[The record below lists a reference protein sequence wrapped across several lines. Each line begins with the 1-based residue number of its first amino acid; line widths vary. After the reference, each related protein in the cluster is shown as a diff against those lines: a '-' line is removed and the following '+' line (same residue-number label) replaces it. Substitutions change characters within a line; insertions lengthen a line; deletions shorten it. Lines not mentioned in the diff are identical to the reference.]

1 MSSKRCPRTTAPRQP
16 KPTVPASTAVPLPGY
31 FATSRRNWRACVTL
45 GLDQWRLA
53 MNAGSRATEHP
64 KTEDDIQRKA
74 LGPQGVP
81 GAKDRGKMTPEL
93 KKRVPKNIDPGH
105 TA

>member
-1 MSSKRCPRTTAPRQP
+1 
-16 KPTVPASTAVPLPGY
+16 
-31 FATSRRNWRACVTL
+31 
-45 GLDQWRLA
+45 
-53 MNAGSRATEHP
+53 MNDGSRATEHP